1 MACDEKNFENH
12 IWLVVSNSVSLQD
25 IPDRG
30 ESRLGGGAAVPKISN
45 RHFFL
50 FSDFK
55 SDFRSFQSTLINVQS
70 LFITYLVVWD
80 HSESMSMRFIE

>member
-45 RHFFL
+45 RHFFCFQISKVISGA
-50 FSDFK
+50 FSP
-55 SDFRSFQSTLINVQS
+55 L
-70 LFITYLVVWD
+70 
-80 HSESMSMRFIE
+80 